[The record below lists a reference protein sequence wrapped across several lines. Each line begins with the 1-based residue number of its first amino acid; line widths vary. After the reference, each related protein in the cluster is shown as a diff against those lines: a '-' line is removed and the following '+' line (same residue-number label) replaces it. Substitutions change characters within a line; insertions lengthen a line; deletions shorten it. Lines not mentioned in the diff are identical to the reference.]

1 MIRAIIVDDEPKN
14 RKVLRALLTQFCPDV
29 VVEDE
34 AASADEAAALIEKK
48 KPDVLFLDIEMPYG
62 NGFDLLDR
70 LMPVDFEI
78 IFITA
83 FDEYTLKAF
92 KYSALD
98 YLLKPVNIEELQAAV
113 EKASKKIHLKNINQQ
128 LANLLQNIRHSESSS
143 SRLAVPSQ
151 DGFFFIAMQDIIRIE
166 AKGNYTHIYSRDG
179 QKHVSS
185 RTIKQ
190 YEEMLP
196 RRQFFRIH
204 NSHIINLTFIKKYH
218 KGRGGHVEMSDGA
231 HLEVATRRKDDFLA
245 LFEIN

>member
-14 RKVLRALLTQFCPDV
+14 RKVLRSLLTQFCPGV
-29 VVEDE
+29 VVENE
-34 AASADEAAALIEKK
+34 AASADEATGMILQQ
-48 KPDVLFLDIEMPYG
+48 KPDILFLDIEMPYG

-113 EKASKKIHLKNINQQ
+113 EKASKKIHLKTINQQ
-128 LANLLQNIRHSESSS
+128 LSNLLQNIRHEESSTS
-143 SRLAVPSQ
+143 KLAVPSQ
-151 DGFFFIAMQDIIRIE
+151 DGFFFISLQDIIRIE
-166 AKGNYTHIYSRDG
+166 ARGNYTSIFGSDG

-204 NSHIINLTFIKKYH
+204 NSHIINLAFIKRYH
-218 KGRGGHVEMSDGA
+218 RGRGGQVEMSDGA
-231 HLEVATRRKDDFLA
+231 LLEVATRRKDDFLA
-245 LFEIN
+245 LFDIN

>member
-14 RKVLRALLTQFCPDV
+14 RKVLRSLLTQFCPQV
-29 VVEDE
+29 VVEHE
-34 AASADEAAALIEKK
+34 AGSADEAAVIIQQQ
-48 KPDVLFLDIEMPYG
+48 KPDILFLDIEMPYG

-128 LANLLQNIRHSESSS
+128 LSNLLQNIRHAESGISK
-143 SRLAVPSQ
+143 LAVPSQ
-151 DGFFFIAMQDIIRIE
+151 DGFFFLALADIIRIE
-166 AKGNYTHIYSRDG
+166 AKGNYTNIFSADG

-190 YEEMLP
+190 YEEMMP

-204 NSHIINLTFIKKYH
+204 NSHIINLSFIKKYH
-218 KGRGGHVEMSDGA
+218 KGRGGLVEMSDGA
-231 HLEVATRRKDDFLA
+231 MLEVATRRKDDFLA
-245 LFEIN
+245 LFDVS